1 MGRYLEKVRE
11 LQSCFDKVVITKIPR
26 EGNMVANELSKL
38 ASSSEQEI
46 EALDQKVIILS
57 EPSIAPKSDVM
68 ELEAVP
74 TEPEWAADVI

>member
-1 MGRYLEKVRE
+1 
-11 LQSCFDKVVITKIPR
+11 
-26 EGNMVANELSKL
+26 MVANELSKL